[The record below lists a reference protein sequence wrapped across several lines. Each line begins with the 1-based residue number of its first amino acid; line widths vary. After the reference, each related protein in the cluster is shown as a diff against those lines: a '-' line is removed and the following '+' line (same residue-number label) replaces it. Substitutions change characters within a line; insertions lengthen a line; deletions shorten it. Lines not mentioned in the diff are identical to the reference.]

1 LATPYLLKATNLDD
15 GQSHQSNADQ
25 SAFVQAAIIDTD
37 SGQISLYAPLV
48 IDNGTQ
54 PAVKPVVPK
63 LPLHYVAALW
73 FGYNGN
79 NLTQAESVRGTLSAN
94 NCVNGF
100 NGSVFGQY
108 SYCNAVNFFAAA
120 NKAVADKKLIV
131 PAPGTGADGFTCPTV
146 RNFSVVD
153 QDQSDNVPSSYL
165 ITTTGTFAQNNAANR
180 AALAGAKAFGNP
192 SDNRLVDLL
201 LDPALSCKPWTA
213 ADLGDNGALVPGLAL
228 NELQARQFPPSPVA
242 LIPLNDPMTTI
253 DGAQSLGKTNAYR
266 AGVDQPTAATNADA
280 SPTQYCANFR
290 AIHPTRLAQ
299 DKAFLAAKPSPFPD
313 LANSLFT
320 FMVQRANAT
329 YVLLGCQDLLGQ
341 PDRITAV
348 TDANG
353 VVIDAVIK

>member
-1 LATPYLLKATNLDD
+1 
-15 GQSHQSNADQ
+15 
-25 SAFVQAAIIDTD
+25 
-37 SGQISLYAPLV
+37 
-48 IDNGTQ
+48 
-54 PAVKPVVPK
+54 
-63 LPLHYVAALW
+63 
-73 FGYNGN
+73 
-79 NLTQAESVRGTLSAN
+79 
-94 NCVNGF
+94 
-100 NGSVFGQY
+100 
-108 SYCNAVNFFAAA
+108 
-120 NKAVADKKLIV
+120 
-131 PAPGTGADGFTCPTV
+131 
-146 RNFSVVD
+146 
-153 QDQSDNVPSSYL
+153 
-165 ITTTGTFAQNNAANR
+165 
-180 AALAGAKAFGNP
+180 
-192 SDNRLVDLL
+192 VDLL